1 MNQLTTTTSVKDLF
15 FPNNEKQSDNPL
27 VPVIDDQDDEQLES
41 DFKTSRETIRSVI
54 ESAEETLENLI
65 EVVKETDSP
74 RAFEVA
80 NQFLV
85 TISNASKDL
94 LDVHEKYRKLKM
106 KKHMDIS
113 PNAQNTQI
121 NNNNN
126 VTVFS
131 GNGRELLELIK
142 GTI

>member
-1 MNQLTTTTSVKDLF
+1 MNQLTSTKSVKELF
-15 FPNNEKQSDNPL
+15 FPNNEKQEYPL
-27 VPVIDDQDDEQLES
+27 VPLIDDQDDEQLES

-106 KKHMDIS
+106 KKQMEI
-113 PNAQNTQI
+113 PTNLQNTQI

-142 GTI
+142 GNS